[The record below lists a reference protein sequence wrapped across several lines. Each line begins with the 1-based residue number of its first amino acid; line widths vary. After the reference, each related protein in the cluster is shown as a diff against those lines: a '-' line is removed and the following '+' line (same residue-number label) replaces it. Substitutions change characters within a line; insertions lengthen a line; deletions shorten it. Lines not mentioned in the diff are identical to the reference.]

1 MADLY
6 DPRNVAVIV
15 NGQEIVGFAEGTF
28 IRGERAAERYPEP
41 HVGAKGE
48 VTWVRNGNNTGTV
61 TITLKHN
68 SASNAFLTSLF
79 KEQDQPGTQIT
90 ISVQDRNFDGDV
102 SISGSDCRIA
112 NVPPWERGAEVGSVE
127 WVIRVA
133 DFDAAFEGATRA

>member
-48 VTWVRNGNNTGTV
+48 VTWFRNGNNTGMV
-61 TITLKHN
+61 TITLKHD
-68 SASNAFLTSLF
+68 SASNAFLTRLF
-79 KEQDQPGTQIT
+79 RQQDQPGTLIT
-90 ISVQDRNFDGDV
+90 IPVQDWNFDGYV
-102 SISGSDCRIA
+102 SISGIDCRIVT
-112 NVPPWERGAEVGSVE
+112 VPPWERGAEVGSVE

-133 DFDAAFEGATRA
+133 GFDAAFEGATRA